1 MQAIP
6 TTAQVWQTF
15 VLCCSATTM
24 YRSVNLVRL
33 DERTGNV
40 YFLAGEEIE
49 IEIKPNGEAIF
60 V

>member
-15 VLCCSATTM
+15 VLCCSATIM

-40 YFLAGEEIE
+40 YFLAGEEIK
-49 IEIKPNGEAIF
+49 I
-60 V
+60 

>member
-6 TTAQVWQTF
+6 TTAQIWQTF
-15 VLCCSATTM
+15 VLCCQATKF

-40 YFLAGEEIE
+40 FILVGEEIE
-49 IEIKPNGEAIF
+49 IEIKPNGEATF